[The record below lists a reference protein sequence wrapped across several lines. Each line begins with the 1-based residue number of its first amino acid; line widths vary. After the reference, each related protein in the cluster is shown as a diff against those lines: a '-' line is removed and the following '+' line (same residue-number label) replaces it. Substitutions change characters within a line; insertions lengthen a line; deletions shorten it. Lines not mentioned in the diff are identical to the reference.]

1 VPEHGIDAVLEACT
15 ATLTGG
21 VVSAEVVL
29 NILARRREPPRP
41 VSISPPPA
49 LVIKVPLPDC
59 ASYDRLRPSVLAAT
73 TEADDAAA

>member
-21 VVSAEVVL
+21 AVSAEVVL

-41 VSISPPPA
+41 VRVSPPPA
-49 LVIKVPLPDC
+49 LSVKVPLPDC
-59 ASYDRLRPSVLAAT
+59 ASYDRLRPSVIAAIM
-73 TEADDAAA
+73 EADDAAA